1 MRPEREKLSRLP
13 AVAMLVIASVMVS
26 LIGYFSYENGRS
38 RDRATRQLTIS
49 RQIQDTTNQLLSLVN
64 DAERGQRGFLI
75 TGRESYLNP
84 YNQAIAAVPAIF
96 QKLDEETRTRPEQ
109 AERVRALRPVV
120 DDKLRELAQTISLR
134 RKQGLMPAKEI
145 VETDMGRNVMQ
156 EIRAKSTVIRDD
168 AERGVGEY
176 TALAEASDRRLRAVS
191 TIGSLLLLAFII
203 LSAVTIFRSLAHR
216 ERLYREAAATAERF
230 HVTLR
235 SIGDAV
241 IATGVDKKIT
251 FINAVAQELSGWTEA
266 EALGQP
272 ISQVFRVVNE
282 TTRDPVENPLD
293 QAIATG
299 AIVGLDNHTLLI
311 TRNGSEISID
321 DSGSPIRDRD
331 GSITGA
337 ILVFRDISARRR
349 TERQLK
355 ESNEHLNEFVYA
367 AAHDLRAPLGSVN
380 NFAQLLSRRFG
391 SQLGGDGK
399 TYLDF
404 ITSGLQRMSRLL
416 EDLLNYAQ
424 ASHFDPGDGANASMD
439 RALGAAL
446 ENLRGDIEANHAV
459 VTADDLPVVPVYDA
473 HLVQLLQNLIG
484 NALKYRSDA
493 EPRVEVSCE
502 QTESGWQIQVRD
514 NGIGIEPSY
523 KEEIFKPFKRLHG
536 EERPGSGIGLA
547 TCQKIVSGYGGQD
560 LGGIGSRNGLDV
572 LFHDSFAD
580 SGCGCRR
587 SAMIVARPERV
598 NNPQQ
603 VDDLPHSGFLLP
615 NLDNSDRL

>member
-547 TCQKIVSGYGGQD
+547 TCQKIVSGYGGRIWVESVP
-560 LGGIGSRNGLDV
+560 GMGSTFFFTIPLQTQ
-572 LFHDSFAD
+572 
-580 SGCGCRR
+580 
-587 SAMIVARPERV
+587 VAAAAGRP
-598 NNPQQ
+598 
-603 VDDLPHSGFLLP
+603 
-615 NLDNSDRL
+615 